1 VRPSVVIVG
10 GGVMGCACAWE
21 LARAGARVVVL
32 ERSVPGAEASS
43 AAAGILGARVEAH
56 DEGPLAALGHESRRL
71 YPRFVRELAR
81 STGID
86 VEYRESGVLKVVP
99 SARALTELAR
109 SVAWQK
115 PSPLRVNR
123 AWLRRQEPALAA
135 GLAGGVLFED
145 DARIDPRLLLRALHI
160 AASNAGVTFRSGAYV
175 RGVVRAGGRAT
186 GVSLDDGTVVPG
198 THVLVAAGSWT
209 SLVGGVGLKEGSVEP
224 VRGQIVELETET
236 PAIHRVVFGPKVY
249 LVPRDDGRVLV
260 GSTMEFVG
268 YRREV
273 TAGAVRDLLDAAL
286 RLCPALESA
295 SLRASW
301 SSFRPY
307 TPDALPLI
315 GESDCEGLLLATGH
329 HRNGILLAPV
339 TAAIIAALVL
349 GKRPSVALGAFTPR
363 RAGYG
368 TDAALEDRMPSKQS
382 RMAASTGP
390 KGRLE
395 GEGSYSATRSYNKN
409 LGRAL
414 ADKAGIARGAESARK
429 AVEGPEGAMLREAE
443 KRGKAGPKAEK
454 RTATT
459 RR

>member
-1 VRPSVVIVG
+1 VKASVVVVG

-43 AAAGILGARVEAH
+43 AAAGILGAQVEAH
-56 DEGPLAALGHESRRL
+56 DDGPLAALGRASRRL

-86 VEYRESGVLKVVP
+86 VEYRESGVLKVA
-99 SARALTELAR
+99 SSTRALGDLAR

-123 AWLRRQEPALAA
+123 SWLRREEPELAA
-135 GLAGGVLFED
+135 RFAGGVLFES

-160 AASNAGVTFRSGAYV
+160 GASNAGVTFRSGAYV
-175 RGVVRAGGRAT
+175 RSVVRAQGRAT
-186 GVSLDDGTVVPG
+186 GVLLDDGTIVHG

-209 SLVGGVGLKEGSVEP
+209 TLVGGVGLAEGSVQP
-224 VRGQIVELETET
+224 VRGQIVELETEK
-236 PAIHRVVFGPKVY
+236 PAIRRVVFGPDVY

-273 TAGAVRDLLDAAL
+273 TAGAVRDLLAAAL
-286 RLCPALESA
+286 ALCPVLEGA
-295 SLRASW
+295 SVRASW

-307 TPDALPLI
+307 TPNSLPLI
-315 GESDCEGLLLATGH
+315 GESDCERLFLATGH

-349 GKRPSVALGAFTPR
+349 GKRPPIAPDTFAPR
-363 RAGYG
+363 RAGPPG
-368 TDAALEDRMPSKQS
+368 TDAAPRTSMPSKQDRTNTS
-382 RMAASTGP
+382 SAR
-390 KGRLE
+390 RLE
-395 GEGSYSATRSYNKN
+395 GEGSYSATRNYNKN
-409 LGRAL
+409 AARAL
-414 ADKAGIARGAESARK
+414 ADKPSIEQGARAARK
-429 AVEGPEGAMLREAE
+429 AVEGPEGAELREAE
-443 KRGKAGPKAEK
+443 KRGKAGPKPAK
-454 RTATT
+454 RSGSA